1 MPTIN
6 SININGEPMQ
16 LATTVQLDTYVKK
29 DALQEIMDLGVENK
43 NDIQDI
49 RNVTQIHDM
58 RISQQ
63 DREIYDLREKVK
75 EALAVLHHPGLIANR
90 MLDKAESFIHTYK
103 SVLTDKNG
111 QTVEMI
117 EVSKL
122 NTMIEKLREAI
133 KNG

>member
-1 MPTIN
+1 MATIN
-6 SININGEPMQ
+6 SINLNGEPMQ
-16 LATTVQLDTYVKK
+16 LATTVQLNTYVKK
-29 DALQEIMDLGVENK
+29 DAFQEAIDLSVENK
-43 NDIQDI
+43 NDINNI
-49 RNVTQIHDM
+49 KEITQIHDM
-58 RISQQ
+58 RLSQQ

-90 MLDKAESFIHTYK
+90 MLDKAEDFIQTYK
-103 SVLTDKNG
+103 NVLTDSNG

-122 NTMIEKLREAI
+122 KTMIEKLREAI

>member
-1 MPTIN
+1 MATIN
-6 SININGEPMQ
+6 SINLNGESLQ

-29 DALQEIMDLGVENK
+29 DAFQDAIDLSVENK
-43 NDIQDI
+43 NDINNI
-49 RNVTQIHDM
+49 KEITQIHDM

-75 EALAVLHHPGLIANR
+75 EALAILHHPGLIANR
-90 MLDKAESFIHTYK
+90 MLDKAEDFIQTYK
-103 SVLTDKNG
+103 NVLTNSNG

-122 NTMIEKLREAI
+122 KTMIEKLREAI

>member
-1 MPTIN
+1 MATIN
-6 SININGEPMQ
+6 SINLNGEPLQ

-29 DALQEIMDLGVENK
+29 DAFQDAIDLSVENK
-43 NDIQDI
+43 NDINNI
-49 RNVTQIHDM
+49 KEITQIHDM

-90 MLDKAESFIHTYK
+90 MLDKAEDFIQTYK
-103 SVLTDKNG
+103 NVLTDSNG

-122 NTMIEKLREAI
+122 KTMIEKLREAI

>member
-29 DALQEIMDLGVENK
+29 DAFQEAIDLSVENK
-43 NDIQDI
+43 NDINNI
-49 RNVTQIHDM
+49 KEITQIHDM
-58 RISQQ
+58 RLSQQ
-63 DREIYDLREKVK
+63 DREIYDLREKVR